1 MLPTLNR
8 HNLQRLMQHCVLAWL
23 LGTVLWSS
31 SVAVAAAA
39 MGCCDQPQA
48 CCTVGSAL
56 SCATCV
62 PPLSAPS
69 SPPSVL
75 PPSAVVNARS
85 LYPTQAVPLA
95 CADIWRPPKTAA
107 A

>member
-1 MLPTLNR
+1 MLQMFSR
-8 HNLQRLMQHCVLAWL
+8 HTPQRLVQRCLVAWL

-31 SVAVAAAA
+31 SVAIAAAA

-48 CCTVGSAL
+48 CCTVGVAP

-69 SPPSVL
+69 AQLGALPTTTTAAAVSP
-75 PPSAVVNARS
+75 
-85 LYPTQAVPLA
+85 YPVHATPVA
-95 CADIWRPPKTAA
+95 CADIWRPPKALAA
-107 A
+107 